1 MSRDFRRIDAGMAPG
16 LRSGLTP
23 AQADRIRQV
32 HDLAAEFA
40 ALPADRR
47 LAYLVTVVR
56 TQTSGFDR
64 FVTLALTPADSPLH
78 PPLQALL
85 DALVAT
91 EHSADGRT
99 YDTKH
104 GIFTGS
110 DIADAEATVTKGEL
124 VFPVR
129 YPWAVAP
136 VVNEK
141 TNTVTKPGERGPAV
155 FRTPAER
162 AAGPEHKSFSVAPP
176 LRTAEDHDDPWK
188 VAS

>member
-1 MSRDFRRIDAGMAPG
+1 VSRDFRRIDASMAPG
-16 LRSGLTP
+16 LRGGLTP

-40 ALPADRR
+40 ALPADQR
-47 LAYLVTVVR
+47 LPYLVTTVR

-64 FVTLALTPADSPLH
+64 FVALALTPTESPLH

-91 EHSADGRT
+91 EVTPLGRT

-104 GIFTGS
+104 GIFT
-110 DIADAEATVTKGEL
+110 DADLHEVGAMTTHGEI

-129 YPWAVAP
+129 LPWSVKP
-136 VVNEK
+136 VVDNGA
-141 TNTVTKPGERGPAV
+141 VVKPGKRGEPV
-155 FRTPAER
+155 YRTPVER
-162 AAGPEHKSFSVAPP
+162 AAGPEHKPFSVAPP
-176 LRTAEDHDDPWK
+176 LRTTDDGDDPWRA
-188 VAS
+188 VS